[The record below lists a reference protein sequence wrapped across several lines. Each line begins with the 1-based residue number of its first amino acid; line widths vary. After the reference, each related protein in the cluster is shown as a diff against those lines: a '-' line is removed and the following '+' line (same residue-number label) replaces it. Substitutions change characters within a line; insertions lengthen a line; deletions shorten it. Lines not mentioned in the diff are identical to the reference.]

1 MSSSSPVTPV
11 SPSTPPEAAVVQRRP
26 DTERLRTLQAR
37 FSEAASLSTTRADLF
52 ARIARVLTDTV
63 RADILV
69 IGRPAA
75 QGQVALDGILHPIA
89 GLPELTTKSFREF
102 AIAAYQDRQTR
113 AGRIGRPPTQ
123 LLVGVPITTAPSP
136 EVLLALFLAPSAP
149 PDVLTTVIELA
160 VSTVALFDLRVGA
173 ITLDREVAA
182 TAAIVDLVSRVQSA
196 KDVTAAGQTLCDEAT
211 RHLGVLQMAVAMTRP
226 GQSGCRLTAV
236 SRGEGNVSPEK
247 RDSFLEAALDECLLR
262 GEVGI
267 WPPPTGAARHSLA
280 THKQLALRWN
290 AEAVVSVPLRTHD
303 GETVGAW
310 VAIVRNTDQSASTT
324 GFMHAAAPLMGAAL
338 QTLQRGER
346 GRIARAWGHFTLAMR
361 QRKGQLIT
369 LGCLLLVA
377 GLCVPFPYSV
387 RGGCEVHPVSLRY
400 VAAPFDAR
408 LLHAAVEPGDEVIA
422 GQVLARLDGEEIRWE
437 LSGATAEVDRAAKE
451 RDGHL
456 AGKEINAAQV
466 SRLEM
471 ARMNAKATVLRQRS
485 EQLEIRSPVDGVI
498 ISGDLRKAEGAPL
511 TTGQTLFEIA
521 PLEEMVLE
529 IGIPEEDIGH
539 VVVGQSVEAVLNALS
554 DRTWTGTIERI
565 HPRAELVDQDYV
577 FVAEVKFTNEF
588 RLLRPGMKGRAKIE
602 TASHPLGWNL
612 FHKAIDQMRFWIGW

>member
-11 SPSTPPEAAVVQRRP
+11 PTSTPPEAAAVQRRP

-37 FSEAASLSTTRADLF
+37 FSEAASQSTGRADLI

-69 IGRPAA
+69 IGRPDA

-102 AIAAYQDRQTR
+102 SMAACQDRQTR

-123 LLVGVPITTAPSP
+123 LLVSVPITTGPLP

-149 PDVLTTVIELA
+149 PDVLTTVVELA
-160 VSTVALFDLRVGA
+160 VSTVAMFDLRAGA
-173 ITLDREVAA
+173 ITLDREVSA
-182 TAAIVDLVSRVQSA
+182 TAAIVDLAARVQSA
-196 KDVTAAGQTLCDEAT
+196 TDVTTAGQVLCDEAS
-211 RHLGVLQMAVAMTRP
+211 RHLRVQQMAVALVRP
-226 GQSGCRLTAV
+226 GQPGCRLTAV
-236 SRGEGNVSPEK
+236 SRSEGNVSPEK
-247 RDSFLEAALDECLLR
+247 RDSFLEATLDECLLR
-262 GEVGI
+262 GEIGI
-267 WPPPTGAARHSLA
+267 WPPPAGATRHSLA

-290 AEAVVSVPLRTHD
+290 AESVVSVPLRTHE

-310 VAIVRNTDQSASTT
+310 IAIVSNTDQVASTA
-324 GFMHAAAPLMGAAL
+324 GFMQAAAPLMGAAL
-338 QTLQRGER
+338 RTLRRGEQ
-346 GRIARAWGHFTLAMR
+346 GRIARTWSHVSQSMR
-361 QRKGQLIT
+361 QRKGQLIA
-369 LGCLLLVA
+369 LGCLLLAA

-400 VAAPFDAR
+400 IAAPFDAR
-408 LLHAAVEPGDEVIA
+408 LLHADVEPGDEVTA

-456 AGKEINAAQV
+456 AEKEINAAQV

-471 ARMNAKATVLRQRS
+471 ARMTAKATVLRQRS
-485 EQLEIRSPVDGVI
+485 EQLEIRSPVAGVI

-529 IGIPEEDIGH
+529 ISIPEEDIGH
-539 VVVGQSVEAVLNALS
+539 VVVGQSVEAVLNALP
-554 DRTWTGTIERI
+554 DRTWMGTIERI
-565 HPRAELVDQDYV
+565 HPRSELVDEDYV
-577 FVAEVKFTNEF
+577 FVAEVKFANEF
-588 RLLRPGMKGRAKIE
+588 SLLRPGMKGRAKIE
-602 TASHPLGWNL
+602 TAKHPLGWNL
-612 FHKAIDQMRFWIGW
+612 FHKAIDQVRFWIGW